1 MEIISKNII
10 FQDIQTGDKSAF
22 ESLFNQYYEHLCNF
36 AFQFLK
42 EKAASEEIV
51 QDIFFKLWEKRTDL
65 NIETNLKSYLFSS
78 VRNSCLNQIKHLEI
92 RDNYK
97 IHNEKEI
104 QHTEN
109 QNFDSV
115 IENELEFQIDEAI
128 SSLPVERQRI
138 FKLSRFEGKKYKEI
152 AEELNISVKTVEGQM
167 SKALKFMRE
176 ELKEYLPFLVFILFL
191 IKILIIE

>member
-1 MEIISKNII
+1 MEVITNNST
-10 FQDIQTGDKSAF
+10 FERIQQGDKTAF
-22 ESLFNQYYEHLCNF
+22 EELFHQYYEYLCNF

-51 QDIFFKLWEKRTDL
+51 QDIFFKLWEKKDDL
-65 NIETNLKSYLFSS
+65 NIESNIKSYLFSS
-78 VRNSCLNQIKHLEI
+78 VRNHCLNQIKHIDI

-97 IHNEKEI
+97 SHNEKEI
-104 QHTEN
+104 QHSES
-109 QNFDSV
+109 QSFDNV
-115 IENELEFQIDEAI
+115 VENELELHINEAI

-152 AEELNISVKTVEGQM
+152 ADELNISVKTVETQM

-176 ELKEYLPFLVFILFL
+176 ELQEYLPFLVFVYFL
-191 IKILIIE
+191 IKILIVE